1 VSRDKTARAN
11 DINHVIETLKRY
23 LVQGHGIEIRRAGD
37 RAVISVARQ
46 PIAPGGRTSQ
56 QPQGKGR
63 SNCPTVETLPA
74 VPTTSETFQRVF
86 WTSDGDGTGD
96 NGVWWTRTGLTRWY
110 PMIYS
115 TKDGAP
121 GEEELA

>member
-1 VSRDKTARAN
+1 MHLEDKRDLERRLRALEQRTQHLPARWN
-11 DINHVIETLKRY
+11 SGGGGGGGTSP
-23 LVQGHGIEIRRAGD
+23 GD
-37 RAVISVARQ
+37 D
-46 PIAPGGRTSQ
+46 PT
-56 QPQGKGR
+56 GKGR
-63 SNCPTVETLPA
+63 SNCPTVESLPA
-74 VPTTSETFQRVF
+74 VPTTSETFQHVF
-86 WTSDGDGTGD
+86 WTSEGDGTGD